1 MTKYEELHENLED
14 AVFSM
19 LMYELAEQEGE
30 RLLAED
36 DMDNTVVIPKDLDAR
51 CRNVIHREFARR
63 KRRSTAKAVTK
74 TVRKATSTLAMLV
87 LIVSALAVSAF
98 AAFPSVRVELLEVLI
113 EISDVSSKLSI
124 VDKNNPAEPV
134 PDNIQDEDAPETV
147 LGYSMPLL
155 PEGLH
160 FEDMRLSED
169 GLGARI
175 RYYSADDARMV
186 NITIRTQQAI
196 NVDTENADC
205 IEQITINGFDGLL
218 VEEGNRIDIWRIDF
232 ENTANT
238 TTINLYCYN
247 MERSD
252 VMLIAEQIRFCG
264 EADT

>member
-74 TVRKATSTLAMLV
+74 AVRKATSTLAMLV

-147 LGYSMPLL
+147 LGYSMPSLSK
-155 PEGLH
+155 GFS

-169 GLGARI
+169 GRGARI
-175 RYYSADDARMV
+175 RYYSADDARMI
-186 NITIRTQQAI
+186 NISISDGQTI
-196 NVDTENADC
+196 NVDSEDADRV
-205 IEQITINGFDGLL
+205 EEITVNGFDGLL
-218 VEEGNRIDIWRIDF
+218 IEKANRVNIVWIDL
-232 ENTANT
+232 ENTA
-238 TTINLYCYN
+238 TINLNCYN
-247 MERSD
+247 MDSSD
-252 VMLIAEQIRFCG
+252 VQRIAEQIRFCG

>member
-1 MTKYEELHENLED
+1 MTKYEELRENLED
-14 AVFSM
+14 AVFSV

-51 CRNVIHREFARR
+51 CRSVIHREFARR

-74 TVRKATSTLAMLV
+74 AVRKATSTLAMLV
-87 LIVSALAVSAF
+87 LIVSALAISAF
-98 AAFPSVRVELLEVLI
+98 AAFPAVRVELLEVLI

-124 VDKNNPAEPV
+124 VDKNNPAEPI
-134 PDNIQDEDAPETV
+134 PDDIQDEDAPETV
-147 LGYSMPLL
+147 LGYRMPLL

-186 NITIRTQQAI
+186 VINISAGRTI
-196 NVDTENADC
+196 NVDSEDADR
-205 IEQITINGFDGLL
+205 IEEISVNGFDGLL
-218 VEEGNRIDIWRIDF
+218 IEKNNRVNIVWIDI
-232 ENTANT
+232 ENIKV
-238 TTINLYCYN
+238 INLTCYN
-247 MERSD
+247 IDSRD
-252 VMLIAEQIRFCG
+252 VQAIAEQIQFCK
-264 EADT
+264 EVAP